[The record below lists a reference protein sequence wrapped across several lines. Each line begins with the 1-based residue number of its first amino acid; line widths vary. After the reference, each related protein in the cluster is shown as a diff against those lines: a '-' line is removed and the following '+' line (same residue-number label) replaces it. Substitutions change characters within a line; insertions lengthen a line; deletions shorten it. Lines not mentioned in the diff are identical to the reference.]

1 MVVLFN
7 MCDLLALISSPTTPV
22 SMSNSTALSENNNN
36 NNNDWNASVAALTPS
51 TFETDDDWSLEE
63 ARSLTLQLV
72 FFACITITLCSA
84 FALAGNAVVQIIRA
98 GAKKKQMEIIRKQ
111 VEAELFGEDEAQKR
125 AKKKIQDEQ
134 KIAEFSFV
142 ERVLIFPTWA
152 MVQIVKRSVKLAAS
166 SQRKL
171 EAIVHAHHND
181 KEAKDGAERTE
192 MKLSEKLMALHLRKP
207 GNILFMFSFSF
218 VYFFFRIILGIDVLL
233 PYMKFYP
240 WYLLFLR
247 AHVLI
252 FYFLFQKYFKKYSCQ
267 TSSLFFLSENGL
279 LRQVH

>member
-171 EAIVHAHHND
+171 EAIVHAHHDD

-247 AHVLI
+247 AHVCLFFI
-252 FYFLFQKYFKKYSCQ
+252 SKIFQKYFKNISKI
-267 TSSLFFLSENGL
+267 FLSNFFSFFS
-279 LRQVH
+279 

>member
-1 MVVLFN
+1 
-7 MCDLLALISSPTTPV
+7 
-22 SMSNSTALSENNNN
+22 MSNSTALSENNN

-152 MVQIVKRSVKLAAS
+152 MVQIVKRSVKLAVS
-166 SQRKL
+166 S
-171 EAIVHAHHND
+171 A
-181 KEAKDGAERTE
+181 G
-192 MKLSEKLMALHLRKP
+192 LS
-207 GNILFMFSFSF
+207 
-218 VYFFFRIILGIDVLL
+218 
-233 PYMKFYP
+233 
-240 WYLLFLR
+240 
-247 AHVLI
+247 
-252 FYFLFQKYFKKYSCQ
+252 
-267 TSSLFFLSENGL
+267 
-279 LRQVH
+279 